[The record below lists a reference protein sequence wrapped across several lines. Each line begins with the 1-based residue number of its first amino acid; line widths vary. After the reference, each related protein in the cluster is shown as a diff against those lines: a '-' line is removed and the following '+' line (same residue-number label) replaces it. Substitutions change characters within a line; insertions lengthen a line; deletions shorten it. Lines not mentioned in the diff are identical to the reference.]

1 MKTALIASI
10 LFVLLSFQV
19 ASAACSIQNRKD
31 TQVGSSKAIEGTCSN
46 SGLPITCQIA
56 DDGGIS
62 CDGPE
67 GSYNGYDL
75 NALVF
80 SACGCSSEQEQQ
92 QLEKKEL

>member
-10 LFVLLSFQV
+10 LFGLLSFQTV
-19 ASAACSIQNRKD
+19 SAACSIQNRKD

-46 SGLPITCQIA
+46 NGLPITCQI
-56 DDGGIS
+56 DDSGGIS

-80 SACGCSSEQEQQ
+80 VACGCSSQQEQQ
-92 QLEKKEL
+92 LDEKKEL

>member
-1 MKTALIASI
+1 MRTAMIASI
-10 LFVLLSFQV
+10 LLVLLSFSGD
-19 ASAACSIQNRKD
+19 AAACSILNRKD
-31 TQVGSSKAIEGTCSN
+31 TQVGSSRAIEGTCSN
-46 SGLPITCQIA
+46 NGLPITCQVA

-92 QLEKKEL
+92 QQEKKEL